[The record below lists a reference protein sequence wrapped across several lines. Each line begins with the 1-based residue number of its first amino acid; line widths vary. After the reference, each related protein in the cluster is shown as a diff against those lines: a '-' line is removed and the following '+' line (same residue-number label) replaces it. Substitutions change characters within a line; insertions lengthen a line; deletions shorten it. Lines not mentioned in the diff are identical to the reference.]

1 MSERG
6 RVHPDCKN
14 SSNPYHQC
22 VEECYQKV
30 GKGKPHKSKNQSDYR
45 GAGEQ
50 RSKIVQK
57 ERRVNGA
64 CPKASNPYH
73 DCSESCS
80 KKGVHTEAR
89 RYKKEAVA
97 GSNGVDASQTL
108 SRRTKK
114 APDPQPNSSY
124 MQDKVTGPVVPTT
137 PTIAPSSPLHY
148 HSEKRDLED
157 NNTISPIPYSGEIH
171 PEDFSFLKGQVRSS
185 HSMPTSGNVTPVLQL
200 SPDHAKEPPTK
211 SLEYAANSTSSKEI
225 EEENFHGSL
234 THEIVPSVVIDDP
247 AEGAPHSNGGSMS
260 SSISDVGHSFEDSDE
275 EDVQSVKSETRVPVG
290 KYHVKSSVSSI
301 LQAILEKYGDIAENC
316 VLESISMRSYYLESV
331 CFIVQELQSTSF
343 LHLTKSKVKEMLA
356 ILKDLE
362 TSHIDVGWLR
372 KILDEISDVIEV
384 ISQHQTVTAAKTRC
398 DQGLESMK
406 KLLEFQTADLA
417 KKEAELA
424 EANSKLAETR
434 NRLRELEIES
444 FKLSKSVSSV
454 NSQIDSYH
462 FKSLL
467 EELL

>member
-1 MSERG
+1 M
-6 RVHPDCKN
+6 
-14 SSNPYHQC
+14 
-22 VEECYQKV
+22 

-45 GAGEQ
+45 GAGEE
-50 RSKIVQK
+50 RSKIVQR

-73 DCSESCS
+73 ECGESCS
-80 KKGVHTEAR
+80 QKGGYTEAR
-89 RYKKEAVA
+89 RYKKEA
-97 GSNGVDASQTL
+97 GSNGVDASETL

-114 APDPQPNSSY
+114 DPDPRPNSSH
-124 MQDKVTGPVVPTT
+124 MQDKVASPVVSSISTT
-137 PTIAPSSPLHY
+137 PTIAPSSPLHFT
-148 HSEKRDLED
+148 SEKRDLED
-157 NNTISPIPYSGEIH
+157 KNSISPIPYSGEIH
-171 PEDFSFLKGQVRSS
+171 PEDFSFLKGQVTSS
-185 HSMPTSGNVTPVLQL
+185 HSMPTSGNVTPVLHL
-200 SPDHAKEPPTK
+200 SPDRAKDPPTE
-211 SLEYAANSTSSKEI
+211 SLEYAAISTPSKEI
-225 EEENFHGSL
+225 EEENFDGSL
-234 THEIVPSVVIDDP
+234 THKIVPSTVIDDP
-247 AEGAPHSNGGSMS
+247 AEGAPHSNRGSMS

-275 EDVQSVKSETRVPVG
+275 EDAQSVMSETRVPVG

-343 LHLTKSKVKEMLA
+343 MHLTKSKVKEMLA

-362 TSHIDVGWLR
+362 TSHIKVGWLR

-384 ISQHQTVTAAKTRC
+384 ITQHQTVKAAKTKC
-398 DQGLESMK
+398 DQSLDSK
-406 KLLEFQTADLA
+406 RKLLEFQTEDLA

-424 EANSKLAETR
+424 EAKSKLAETR
-434 NRLRELEIES
+434 TRLRELEVES
-444 FKLSKSVSSV
+444 FELNKSVLSV
-454 NSQIDSYH
+454 SSQIDSYR